1 MISASTP
8 TVAAKAPAKINLILR
23 VGSPDNS
30 GYHPLVTVFQA
41 VDIWDEVAVSP
52 ADSDHLEIEGSV
64 ALSGVPTDQTNIVW
78 RAVEALSAVKG
89 NREPLAIRITKTIP
103 VAGGMAGGSADA
115 AATLVALNEL
125 WQLGRTPQQLADIAA
140 TLGADVPFSV
150 AGGLALGE
158 GRGDVLTPLTRQ
170 QPIHVVVV
178 TSPLALSTPLVYKT
192 LDDLRGAGARTLGA
206 LTEAELA
213 SVTGDDLD
221 RLAGVVVNDLQAAT
235 LQLAPA
241 VQDNLDVLSETG
253 ALAALVSG
261 SGPTVFGLCRDQDH
275 ASHVADTLRRRGL
288 SAIET
293 VSTPLGAHLIS
304 SLSSPTEAH

>member
-1 MISASTP
+1 VISASAP
-8 TVAAKAPAKINLILR
+8 TVAAKAPAKVNLILR
-23 VGSPDNS
+23 VGPPDDS

-41 VDIWDEVAVSP
+41 VDIWDEVAMSP

-64 ALSGVPTDQTNIVW
+64 DLSGVPTDQTNIVW
-78 RAVEALSAVKG
+78 RAVEALSAVTG
-89 NREPLAIRITKTIP
+89 SRQPLAIRITKTIP

-125 WQLGRTPQQLADIAA
+125 WQVGCTPQQLVDIAA

-170 QPIHVVVV
+170 HPIHLVVV

-192 LDDLRGAGARTLGA
+192 LDDLRGLGAGTLGA

-213 SVTGDDLD
+213 GVTGDSSEK
-221 RLAGVVVNDLQAAT
+221 LAGVVVNDLQAAT

-241 VQDNLDVLSETG
+241 VHDNLDALSVAG
-253 ALAALVSG
+253 ALVSLVSG
-261 SGPTVFGLCRDQDH
+261 SGPTVYGLCGDRDH
-275 ASHVADTLRRRGL
+275 ATHVADMLQRRGL
-288 SAIET
+288 SARET

-304 SLSSPTEAH
+304 SLSSPTEAR